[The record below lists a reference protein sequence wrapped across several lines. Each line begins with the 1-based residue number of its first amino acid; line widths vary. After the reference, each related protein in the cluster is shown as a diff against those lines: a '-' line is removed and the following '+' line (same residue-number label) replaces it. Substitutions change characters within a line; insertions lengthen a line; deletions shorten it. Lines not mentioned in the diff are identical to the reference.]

1 MLRPY
6 ETTFVIDS
14 LLRMDEIDE
23 TIRRYLRFISANG
36 GQIRRLERW
45 GKRRLAYEIRKRQYG
60 YYVYVRYD
68 APPTIVQAL
77 EQEFRLDESIL
88 RYLTIQ
94 LTKRALQK
102 EQRLIAQGLIK
113 EGGVEIEEKAPAETK
128 SAEKPAEEAKPAT
141 AETAAEPASEA
152 GEAETRAE
160 PAEAEPEASG
170 ETAQAQEETST
181 PAEGETGEKEQ
192 S

>member
-68 APPTIVQAL
+68 APPTIVAAL
-77 EQEFRLDESIL
+77 EHEFRLDESIL

-102 EQRLIAQGLIK
+102 EQRLLEQGLIK
-113 EGGVEIEEKAPAETK
+113 EGGVELEEKPQAE
-128 SAEKPAEEAKPAT
+128 AKPAEEPK
-141 AETAAEPASEA
+141 
-152 GEAETRAE
+152 
-160 PAEAEPEASG
+160 PAEAEPTAEAAEQSAEGETAEASEASAESAEAETKE
-170 ETAQAQEETST
+170 ETAQAAEETES
-181 PAEGETGEKEQ
+181 KEQ

>member
-68 APPTIVQAL
+68 APPTIVAAL
-77 EQEFRLDESIL
+77 EHEFRLDESIL

-102 EQRLIAQGLIK
+102 EQRLLEQGLIK
-113 EGGVEIEEKAPAETK
+113 EGGVELEEKPQAEAK
-128 SAEKPAEEAKPAT
+128 PAEKPAEEPK
-141 AETAAEPASEA
+141 
-152 GEAETRAE
+152 
-160 PAEAEPEASG
+160 PAEAEPTAEAAEQSAEAETAEASEASAESAEAETKE
-170 ETAQAQEETST
+170 ETAQAAEETES
-181 PAEGETGEKEQ
+181 KEQ

>member
-1 MLRPY
+1 VLRPY

-68 APPTIVQAL
+68 APPTIVAAL
-77 EQEFRLDESIL
+77 EHEFRLDESIL

-102 EQRLIAQGLIK
+102 EQRLLEQGLIK
-113 EGGVEIEEKAPAETK
+113 EGGVELDEKPQAQPK
-128 SAEKPAEEAKPAT
+128 PAEKPAEQ
-141 AETAAEPASEA
+141 S
-152 GEAETRAE
+152 E
-160 PAEAEPEASG
+160 PAEAETATEQASEGEAAEAAPAAPESSDAQST
-170 ETAQAQEETST
+170 EEAAPAQAAEET
-181 PAEGETGEKEQ
+181 EQKEQ